1 MTESLAGGVAAP
13 ALRPPV
19 ARSRARPADASA
31 RPYLSPYLA
40 GVGLGLVLLAAFV
53 VMGRGLGA
61 SGAFTSVVAA
71 GVESVAPG
79 HARANGLFGHYLAAG
94 QLRSDWLVGEIV
106 GVVVGGLLSALLA
119 GRFRIGIDRGP
130 RITDRARLLYAFG
143 GGAVMGIGAKLAR
156 GCTSGQA
163 LTGGALLSAGSWLFI
178 AGAFA
183 AGYAAAPLF
192 RRQWL

>member
-1 MTESLAGGVAAP
+1 MSRPGGAAY
-13 ALRPPV
+13 LN
-19 ARSRARPADASA
+19 
-31 RPYLSPYLA
+31 PYVA

-61 SGAFTSVVAA
+61 SGAFTAMVAA
-71 GVESVAPG
+71 GVDVVAPE

-94 QLRSDWLVGEIV
+94 PLWRDWLAWEIL
-106 GVVVGGLLSALLA
+106 GVALGGALSAMLA
-119 GRFRIGIDRGP
+119 GRFRFAIERGP
-130 RITDRARLLYAFG
+130 RVSDRGRLLYAFG
-143 GGAVMGIGAKLAR
+143 GGAVMGLGAKLAR

-178 AGAFA
+178 IGAFA

>member
-1 MTESLAGGVAAP
+1 MTESPAATVTS
-13 ALRPPV
+13 ALRPPAAGPHV
-19 ARSRARPADASA
+19 GAADPAL

-40 GVGLGLVLLAAFV
+40 GMGLGLVLLAAFV

-61 SGAFTSVVAA
+61 SGAFTSLVAA
-71 GVESVAPG
+71 GVETVAPA

-94 QLRSDWLVGEIV
+94 PLRTDWLVWEIA

-130 RITDRARLLYAFG
+130 RVTDRARLLYAFG

-163 LTGGALLSAGSWLFI
+163 LTGGALLSVGSWLFI

>member
-1 MTESLAGGVAAP
+1 MREK
-13 ALRPPV
+13 
-19 ARSRARPADASA
+19 
-31 RPYLSPYLA
+31 PYLNPYLA

-61 SGAFTSVVAA
+61 SGAFTAVVAA
-71 GVESVAPG
+71 GVDAVATE

-94 QLRSDWLVGEIV
+94 PLRSDWLVWEIV
-106 GVVVGGLLSALLA
+106 GVAIGGLASALLA
-119 GRFRIGIDRGP
+119 GRFRIATERGP
-130 RITDRARLLYAFG
+130 GITDRTRLLYAFG

-178 AGAFA
+178 VGAFA

>member
-1 MTESLAGGVAAP
+1 MT
-13 ALRPPV
+13 R
-19 ARSRARPADASA
+19 
-31 RPYLSPYLA
+31 RPYMNPYVA
-40 GVGLGLVLLAAFV
+40 GVGVGLALLAAFV
-53 VMGRGLGA
+53 IMGRGLGA

-71 GVESVAPG
+71 GVGSVAPER
-79 HARANGLFGHYLAAG
+79 AAANGMWGHYLAG
-94 QLRSDWLVGEIV
+94 PGLLGDWLVIEII
-106 GVVVGGLLSALLA
+106 GVALGGLASAVMA
-119 GRFRIGIDRGP
+119 GRFRLSVDRGP
-130 RITDRARLLYAFG
+130 RVTDRARLLYAFG

-178 AGAFA
+178 VGAFA